1 LNQQRLSV
9 RWLLVMVP
17 LFFCVVS
24 NANPTN
30 SLLQQQAT
38 STPRQA
44 IAFLDSIREL
54 PASPYWP
61 NIKPAAFLQN
71 IKANVTTPVSIYP
84 GNGTNF
90 CGYGALS
97 YLFLQDDPLGY
108 AQLLVQLYREGKAT
122 FGTVLFDPSDVI
134 KQQAGR
140 LKYKG
145 ILDIHPAEQ
154 LWFLS
159 LADHF
164 KGYVNI
170 FNRKYDPGDE
180 DTFWASV
187 NYAKF
192 NRMVRNLLHYKANA
206 RGADIFRPH
215 VGNLYDY
222 ISKKLAAG
230 KVVLYINNRIV
241 HKKKEVKIK
250 LAIPTH
256 FVVLEKIYR
265 EADGQITIVYWDY
278 GGKTLRQLSPAF
290 LKRIIFGIT
299 SFTKNDSHEN

>member
-1 LNQQRLSV
+1 LYKRRLYLWLASV
-9 RWLLVMVP
+9 TAL
-17 LFFCVVS
+17 LFFYIPTS
-24 NANPTN
+24 ANPGDQVLLSN
-30 SLLQQQAT
+30 SKSSRQQAM
-38 STPRQA
+38 
-44 IAFLDSIREL
+44 AFLDSIKEL
-54 PASPYWP
+54 PASAYWP
-61 NIKPAAFLQN
+61 YIKPEPFMQN
-71 IKANVTTPVSIYP
+71 VKAIVTNPVNIYP

-108 AQLLVQLYREGKAT
+108 ARLLVQLYREGKAD
-122 FGTVLFDPSDVI
+122 FGSVVFDPSDVI
-134 KQQAGR
+134 KKLAGR
-140 LKYKG
+140 MRYKG
-145 ILDIHPAEQ
+145 VLDIHPAEQ

-170 FNRKYDPGDE
+170 FNHHYDPGDE

-187 NYAKF
+187 NYSKF
-192 NRMVRNLLHYKANA
+192 NRMVRNLLSYQVNA
-206 RGADIFRPH
+206 RGGDVFRPH
-215 VGNLYDY
+215 VGNEYDY
-222 ISKKLAAG
+222 ISSKLSEG

-278 GGKTLRQLSPAF
+278 GGKTLRQLTPAF
-290 LKRIIFGIT
+290 LKRIVFGIT
-299 SFTKNDSHEN
+299 SFHKKQDQ